1 MWPCV
6 HGRRRRFVKNR
17 KSLAKSWRGAMFNR
31 KSILATVLSLG
42 LTACSVGPRYKQPTL
57 ALPQQFTAPY
67 PATADVSPHAD
78 ASDPEFWHSFH
89 DPELISLVEHALTA
103 NNDLRAALAHYDSA
117 NALLREAKFDR
128 VPTVTMST
136 SVGREKYGS
145 FQAFGYPRN
154 NRFFNPG
161 INASWEL
168 DFFGRVRHS
177 IEAERQQTLAE
188 ASDLAAMQVTVV
200 GHVASTY
207 IDLRGRQELLR
218 VARENVENQQ
228 ETVRLVDATYS
239 AGRGTQFDTARARA
253 LLETT
258 TSRIPELLAAIALDE
273 HRLAVLCGLSPD
285 TLVSELEVA
294 KPLPGLPNRI
304 DPGTPADLIRRR
316 PDVSAS
322 EERLHAAT
330 ERIGIATADLFPR
343 LNFAG
348 LLGFNELHGDTP
360 FDGVSAVNLAALNI
374 DWSFLDRGRVRARIA
389 ASRADGDA
397 QLAQYQQ
404 SVLLALEDVENALVR
419 YARSQDRDAQLQ
431 LAAKDSKRAADL
443 ASIRFRNGA
452 TGLLDLLDAQR
463 AQLQDE
469 DAYAESHSNSAL
481 SAVLLYKSLAGGW
494 PQRPPQPPKGGVP

>member
-1 MWPCV
+1 
-6 HGRRRRFVKNR
+6 
-17 KSLAKSWRGAMFNR
+17 
-31 KSILATVLSLG
+31 VLSLG

-57 ALPQQFTAPY
+57 ALPQQFTAPD
-67 PATADVSPHAD
+67 TASVDVSPHAD
-78 ASDPEFWHSFH
+78 ASDPEFWHSFN
-89 DPELISLVEHALTA
+89 DPELSSLVQRALTA

-128 VPTVTMST
+128 YPTVTMST
-136 SVGREKYGS
+136 SVGRQKFSE

-154 NRFFNPG
+154 NRFFNPE

-168 DFFGRVRHS
+168 DFFGRVRHN
-177 IEAERQQTLAE
+177 IEAQRQLALAD
-188 ASDLAAMQVTVV
+188 ASSLAAIQVTVV
-200 GHVASTY
+200 GEVAGTY
-207 IDLRGRQELLR
+207 IDLRGRQKLLR
-218 VARENVENQQ
+218 IARENVKNEQ
-228 ETVRLVDATYS
+228 ETVRLVDAAYS
-239 AGRGTQFDTARARA
+239 AGRGTEFDTARARA

-258 TSRIPELLAAIALDE
+258 TSRIPELLSTIALDE
-273 HRLAVLCGLSPD
+273 HRLAVLCGLTPD
-285 TLVSELEVA
+285 ALVSQLEVA
-294 KPLPGLPNRI
+294 RSLPDLPDRI

-322 EERLHAAT
+322 EER
-330 ERIGIATADLFPR
+330 IGIATADLFPR
-343 LNFAG
+343 VNFAG

-404 SVLLALEDVENALVR
+404 SVLLALEDVENALVS
-419 YARSQDRDAQLQ
+419 YARSQDRDVQLQ

-443 ASIRFRNGA
+443 ASVRFKNGA
-452 TGLLDLLDAQR
+452 TGLLDLLDAQKVE
-463 AQLQDE
+463 LQAE

-481 SAVLLYKSLAGGW
+481 SAVLVYKSLAGGW
-494 PQRPPQPPKGGVP
+494 PQTLPPAARGGRP

>member
-1 MWPCV
+1 M
-6 HGRRRRFVKNR
+6 
-17 KSLAKSWRGAMFNR
+17 LNR

-42 LTACSVGPRYKQPTL
+42 LTACSVGPHYKQPAL
-57 ALPQQFTAPY
+57 ALPQQFTAPD
-67 PATADVSPHAD
+67 TASVDVSPHAD
-78 ASDPEFWHSFH
+78 ACDPEFWHSFN
-89 DPELISLVEHALTA
+89 DPELSSLVQRALTS
-103 NNDLRAALAHYDSA
+103 NNDLRSALAHYDSA

-128 VPTVTMST
+128 YPTVTMST
-136 SVGREKYGS
+136 SVGRQKFS
-145 FQAFGYPRN
+145 ADQAFGYPRN
-154 NRFFNPG
+154 NRFFNPE

-168 DFFGRVRHS
+168 DFFGRVRHN
-177 IEAERQQTLAE
+177 IEAQRQLALAD
-188 ASDLAAMQVTVV
+188 ASGLAAIQVTVV
-200 GHVASTY
+200 GEVAGTY

-218 VARENVENQQ
+218 IARENVKNEQ
-228 ETVRLVDATYS
+228 ETVRLVDAAYS
-239 AGRGTQFDTARARA
+239 AGRGTEFDTARARA

-258 TSRIPELLAAIALDE
+258 TSRIPELLSTIALDE

-285 TLVSELEVA
+285 AFVSQLEVA
-294 KPLPGLPNRI
+294 RPLPDLPNRI

-343 LNFAG
+343 VNYAG

-374 DWSFLDRGRVRARIA
+374 DWSFLDRGRIHARIA

-404 SVLLALEDVENALVR
+404 SVLLALEDVENALVS
-419 YARSQDRDAQLQ
+419 YARSQDRDVQLQ

-443 ASIRFRNGA
+443 ASVRFKNGA

-463 AQLQDE
+463 VELQAE

-494 PQRPPQPPKGGVP
+494 PQTLPPPARGGRP

>member
-1 MWPCV
+1 
-6 HGRRRRFVKNR
+6 
-17 KSLAKSWRGAMFNR
+17 MFNR
-31 KSILATVLSLG
+31 KSILATVLFLG

-57 ALPQQFTAPY
+57 VLPQQFTAPD
-67 PATADVSPHAD
+67 TAAVDTSPHAD

-89 DPELISLVEHALTA
+89 DPELTLLVQRALVA
-103 NNDLRAALAHYDSA
+103 NNDLRGALAHYDSA

-128 VPTVTMST
+128 IPTVTMST
-136 SVGREKYGS
+136 SVGRQKFGS

-154 NRFFNPG
+154 NRFFNPE

-168 DFFGRVRHS
+168 DFFGRVRHN
-177 IEAERQQTLAE
+177 IEAQRQQALAD

-200 GHVASTY
+200 GEVASTY

-218 VARENVENQQ
+218 IARENVENEQK
-228 ETVRLVDATYS
+228 TVRLVEAAYS
-239 AGRGTQFDTARARA
+239 AGRGTQFDTARART

-258 TSRIPELLAAIALDE
+258 TSRIPDLLFAIALDQ
-273 HRLAVLCGLSPD
+273 HRLAVLCGLPPD
-285 TLVSELEVA
+285 ALISELEMA
-294 KPLPGLPNRI
+294 GPLPDLPAHI
-304 DPGTPADLIRRR
+304 DPGTPAELVRRR

-322 EERLHAAT
+322 EQRLHAAT
-330 ERIGIATADLFPR
+330 EQIGIATADLFPR
-343 LNFAG
+343 VNFAG
-348 LLGFNELHGDTP
+348 LLGLNEFHGDTP
-360 FDGVSAVNLAALNI
+360 FDGVSAVNIMALNI

-404 SVLLALEDVENALVR
+404 SVLLALEDVENALVS
-419 YARSQDRDAQLQ
+419 YARSQDRDVQLQ
-431 LAAKDSKRAADL
+431 LAAKDSKLAADL
-443 ASIRFRNGA
+443 AGIRFKDGA

-463 AQLQDE
+463 VELQAE

-494 PQRPPQPPKGGVP
+494 PQTLPPAPKGGRP

>member
-1 MWPCV
+1 ML
-6 HGRRRRFVKNR
+6 N
-17 KSLAKSWRGAMFNR
+17 L

-42 LTACSVGPRYKQPTL
+42 LTACSVGPHYKQPAL
-57 ALPQQFTAPY
+57 ALPQQFTAPD
-67 PATADVSPHAD
+67 TASVDAAPRAD

-89 DPELISLVEHALTA
+89 DPELSSLVQRSLTA

-128 VPTVTMST
+128 YPTVTMST
-136 SVGREKYGS
+136 SVGRQKLGE

-154 NRFFNPG
+154 NRFFTPG

-168 DFFGRVRHS
+168 DFFGRVRHN
-177 IEAERQQTLAE
+177 IEAQRQLALAD
-188 ASDLAAMQVTVV
+188 ASGLAAIQVTVV
-200 GHVASTY
+200 GEVAGTY

-218 VARENVENQQ
+218 IARENVENEQQ
-228 ETVRLVDATYS
+228 TVQLVEAAYS
-239 AGRGTQFDTARARA
+239 AGRGTEFDTSRARA

-258 TSRIPELLAAIALDE
+258 ISRIPELLSAIALDE
-273 HRLAVLCGLSPD
+273 HRLAVLCGLSPEA
-285 TLVSELEVA
+285 LVSELEMA
-294 KPLPGLPNRI
+294 KPLPDLPKRI
-304 DPGTPADLIRRR
+304 DPGTPADLVRRR

-330 ERIGIATADLFPR
+330 EQIGMATADLFPR
-343 LNFAG
+343 VNFAG
-348 LLGFNELHGDTP
+348 LLGLNEFHGDTP

-374 DWSFLDRGRVRARIA
+374 DWSFLNTARVRARIA
-389 ASRADGDA
+389 AKRADGDE

-404 SVLLALEDVENALVR
+404 SVLLALEDVENALVS
-419 YARSQDRDAQLQ
+419 YARSQDRDVQLQ

-443 ASIRFRNGA
+443 ASVRFKNGA

-463 AQLQDE
+463 AQLKDE
-469 DAYAESHSNSAL
+469 DAYAESHSDSAL

-494 PQRPPQPPKGGVP
+494 PQHPPQPPKGGTP

>member
-1 MWPCV
+1 ML
-6 HGRRRRFVKNR
+6 N
-17 KSLAKSWRGAMFNR
+17 L

-42 LTACSVGPRYKQPTL
+42 LTACSVGPHYKQPAL
-57 ALPQQFTAPY
+57 ALPQQFTAPD
-67 PATADVSPHAD
+67 TASVDAAPRAD

-89 DPELISLVEHALTA
+89 DPELSSLVQRSLTA

-128 VPTVTMST
+128 YPTVTMST
-136 SVGREKYGS
+136 SVGRQKLGE

-154 NRFFNPG
+154 NRFFTPG

-168 DFFGRVRHS
+168 DFFGRVRHN
-177 IEAERQQTLAE
+177 IEAQRQLALAD
-188 ASDLAAMQVTVV
+188 ASGLAAIQVTVV
-200 GHVASTY
+200 GEVAGTY

-218 VARENVENQQ
+218 IARENVENEQQ
-228 ETVRLVDATYS
+228 TVQLVEAAYS
-239 AGRGTQFDTARARA
+239 AGRGTEFDTSRARA

-258 TSRIPELLAAIALDE
+258 ISRIPELLSAIALDE
-273 HRLAVLCGLSPD
+273 HRLAVLCGLSPEA
-285 TLVSELEVA
+285 LVSELEMA
-294 KPLPGLPNRI
+294 KPLPDLPKRI
-304 DPGTPADLIRRR
+304 DPGTPADLVRRR

-330 ERIGIATADLFPR
+330 EQIGMATADLFPR
-343 LNFAG
+343 VNFAG
-348 LLGFNELHGDTP
+348 LLGLNEFHGDTP

-374 DWSFLDRGRVRARIA
+374 DWSFLNTARVRARIA
-389 ASRADGDA
+389 AKRADGDA

-404 SVLLALEDVENALVR
+404 SVLLALEDVENALVS
-419 YARSQDRDAQLQ
+419 YARSQDRDVQLQ

-443 ASIRFRNGA
+443 ASVRFKNGA

-463 AQLQDE
+463 AQLKDE

-494 PQRPPQPPKGGVP
+494 PQHPPQPPKGGTPEVR

>member
-1 MWPCV
+1 ML
-6 HGRRRRFVKNR
+6 N
-17 KSLAKSWRGAMFNR
+17 L
-31 KSILATVLSLG
+31 KSILAVGLSLG
-42 LTACSVGPRYKQPTL
+42 LAACSVGPRYKQPTVV
-57 ALPQQFTAPY
+57 LPQQFTAPDT
-67 PATADVSPHAD
+67 ATVDVSPPAD
-78 ASDPEFWHSFH
+78 ASDSEFWHSFN
-89 DPELISLVEHALTA
+89 DPELSSLVERALTA
-103 NNDLRAALAHYDSA
+103 NNDLRAAVDHYDSA

-128 VPTVTMST
+128 YPTVTMST
-136 SVGREKYGS
+136 SVGRQKLSE

-154 NRFFNPG
+154 NRFFNPE

-168 DFFGRVRHS
+168 DFFGRVRHN
-177 IEAERQQTLAE
+177 IEAQRQLALAD
-188 ASDLAAMQVTVV
+188 ASSLAAIQVTVV
-200 GHVASTY
+200 GEVAGAY

-218 VARENVENQQ
+218 IARENVENEKQ
-228 ETVRLVDATYS
+228 TVRLVEAAYS
-239 AGRGTQFDTARARA
+239 AGRGTEFDTSRARA

-258 TSRIPELLAAIALDE
+258 TSRIPELLSAITLDE
-273 HRLAVLCGLSPD
+273 YRLAVLCGLPPD
-285 TLVSELEVA
+285 ALVSELEVA
-294 KPLPGLPNRI
+294 RPLPDLPDRI

-343 LNFAG
+343 VNFAG

-360 FDGVSAVNLAALNI
+360 FDGISAVNLAALNI

-404 SVLLALEDVENALVR
+404 SVLLALEDVENALVS
-419 YARSQDRDAQLQ
+419 YARSQDRDVQLQ

-443 ASIRFRNGA
+443 ASVRFKNGA
-452 TGLLDLLDAQR
+452 TSLLDLLDALR
-463 AQLQDE
+463 AQLKDE

-494 PQRPPQPPKGGVP
+494 PQHPPQPPRSGTP

>member
-1 MWPCV
+1 ML
-6 HGRRRRFVKNR
+6 K
-17 KSLAKSWRGAMFNR
+17 R
-31 KSILATVLSLG
+31 KSILATALSLG

-57 ALPQQFTAPY
+57 ALPQQFTAPAA
-67 PATADVSPHAD
+67 ATVDVTPHAN
-78 ASDPEFWHSFH
+78 ASDPEFWHSFN
-89 DPELISLVEHALTA
+89 DLEFSSLVRRALTA

-128 VPTVTMST
+128 YPTVTMST
-136 SVGREKYGS
+136 SVGRQKLSS

-168 DFFGRVRHS
+168 DFFGRVRHN
-177 IEAERQQTLAE
+177 IEAHRQQTFAD

-200 GHVASTY
+200 GDVASTY

-228 ETVRLVDATYS
+228 ETVRLVEAAYS
-239 AGRGTQFDTARARA
+239 AGRGTQFDTARSRA

-258 TSRIPELLAAIALDE
+258 TSRIPDLLAAIALDE
-273 HRLAVLCGLSPD
+273 HRLAVLCGLNPD
-285 TLVSELEVA
+285 VLVSELEVA
-294 KPLPGLPNRI
+294 RPLPDLPRRI

-316 PDVSAS
+316 PDISAS

-343 LNFAG
+343 VNFAG

-360 FDGVSAVNLAALNI
+360 FDGISAVNLAELNI

-389 ASRADGDA
+389 ASQADGDA
-397 QLAQYQQ
+397 RLAQYQQ
-404 SVLLALEDVENALVR
+404 SVLLALEDVENALVN
-419 YARSQDRDAQLQ
+419 YARSQDRDVQLQ
-431 LAAKDSKRAADL
+431 LAARDSRRAADL
-443 ASIRFRNGA
+443 ASVRYRDGA
-452 TGLLDLLDAQR
+452 TSLLDLLDAQR
-463 AQLQDE
+463 VELQAE

-481 SAVLLYKSLAGGW
+481 SAVLVYKSLAGGW
-494 PQRPPQPPKGGVP
+494 PQTLPATKGGRP

>member
-1 MWPCV
+1 ML
-6 HGRRRRFVKNR
+6 N
-17 KSLAKSWRGAMFNR
+17 L

-42 LTACSVGPRYKQPTL
+42 LTACSVGPHYKQPAL
-57 ALPQQFTAPY
+57 ALPQQFTAPD
-67 PATADVSPHAD
+67 TASVDAAPRAD

-89 DPELISLVEHALTA
+89 DPELSSLVQRSLTA

-128 VPTVTMST
+128 YPTVTMST
-136 SVGREKYGS
+136 SVGRQKLGE

-154 NRFFNPG
+154 NRFFTPG

-168 DFFGRVRHS
+168 DFFGRVRHN
-177 IEAERQQTLAE
+177 IEAQRQLALAD
-188 ASDLAAMQVTVV
+188 ASGLAAIQVTVV
-200 GHVASTY
+200 GEVAGTY

-218 VARENVENQQ
+218 IARENVENEQQ
-228 ETVRLVDATYS
+228 TVQLVEAAYS
-239 AGRGTQFDTARARA
+239 AGRGTEFDTSRARA

-258 TSRIPELLAAIALDE
+258 ISRIPELLSAIALDE
-273 HRLAVLCGLSPD
+273 HRLAVLCGLSPEA
-285 TLVSELEVA
+285 LVSELEMA
-294 KPLPGLPNRI
+294 KPLPDLPKRI
-304 DPGTPADLIRRR
+304 DPGTPADLVRRR

-330 ERIGIATADLFPR
+330 EQIGMATADLFPR
-343 LNFAG
+343 VNFAG
-348 LLGFNELHGDTP
+348 LLGLNEFHGDTP

-374 DWSFLDRGRVRARIA
+374 DWSFLNTARVRARIA
-389 ASRADGDA
+389 AKRADGDA

-404 SVLLALEDVENALVR
+404 SVLLALEDVENALVS
-419 YARSQDRDAQLQ
+419 YARSQDRDVQLQ

-443 ASIRFRNGA
+443 ASVRFKNGA

-463 AQLQDE
+463 AQLKDE

-494 PQRPPQPPKGGVP
+494 PQHPPQPPKGGTP